1 LQKYLGIY
9 TLFYEKEILSEETI
23 IDKHT
28 NKKNVYLKG
37 RFKTEIH
44 RYDKNNIAIY
54 FPSNQTVNNIIPIL
68 ESKNVK
74 LTLVQQSDTE
84 NIYIANEKFI
94 DILHEE
100 LKFMIKNK
108 NEQLKQSKLK
118 NKIPKK

>member
-1 LQKYLGIY
+1 MQKYLGIY

>member
-1 LQKYLGIY
+1 MQKYLGIY

-84 NIYIANEKFI
+84 NIYIVNEKFI

-118 NKIPKK
+118 NKIPK

>member
-1 LQKYLGIY
+1 MQKYLGIY

-84 NIYIANEKFI
+84 NIYIVNEKFI

>member
-1 LQKYLGIY
+1 MQKYLGIY
-9 TLFYEKEILSEETI
+9 TLFYESDLISQETI